1 MSQTAV
7 LMLVRW
13 LFAGLAVAAL
23 VLYIVRPLLRMVRHR
38 PDVSFEIPD
47 FTQRIEEEE
56 LELPNAEEAGFD
68 RNAAIT
74 QARADPRATALRV
87 QQWLKEK
94 R

>member
-23 VLYIVRPLLRMVRHR
+23 VLYIVRPLLRIVRR
-38 PDVSFEIPD
+38 KPDVAFEIPD
-47 FTQRIEEEE
+47 YTQIIEEEE

-74 QARADPRATALRV
+74 RARADPRATALRV
-87 QQWLKEK
+87 QQWLKQK